1 MMQGTS
7 QRLEVLVGKDK
18 QGSSLW
24 GYGGDHQ
31 SVPAVLLEDTKTK
44 MVPEVGLG
52 GGLGQGRTRSAGWA
66 EAMSSF
72 L

>member
-18 QGSSLW
+18 QGFSLW

-31 SVPAVLLEDTKTK
+31 SVPAVLLEDTLNQN
-44 MVPEVGLG
+44 G
-52 GGLGQGRTRSAGWA
+52 A
-66 EAMSSF
+66 
-72 L
+72 